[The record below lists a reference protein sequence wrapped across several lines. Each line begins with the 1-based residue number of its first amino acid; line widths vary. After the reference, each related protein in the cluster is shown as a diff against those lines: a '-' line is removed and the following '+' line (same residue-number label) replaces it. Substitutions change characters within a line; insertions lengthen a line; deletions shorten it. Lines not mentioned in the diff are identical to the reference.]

1 MASNKLSDKA
11 LRAELGRERLK
22 QVTMAD
28 GDSLSVRIS
37 PKGAISWLFRYRL
50 GGRESKVIWLTLGQ
64 YPETSLKEAR
74 IKRDQCRA
82 WLDEGKDPKTEL
94 MLKHEDR
101 MKPVSLKD
109 ALEYWLVEYAQDKR
123 SNAAKHRSQFERHIY
138 PYIGDLPLDKT
149 ETRHW
154 LDCFDRIRKGIPG
167 KQRPAPVAAGYV
179 LQNAKQALRFC
190 RVRHYATSRALDDLI
205 VSDVG
210 NKQRKKDRVLTDK
223 ELVDV
228 WRFTDNTKLLPYY
241 RNLLKLLIIFGARTQ
256 EVRLSKWDEWDFEV
270 GCWTVPKANSKT
282 SEKIVRPIPRS
293 LYSWLMGL
301 KVQTEDSGYLL
312 GELKGAE
319 AVSQSGRML
328 WKRLKHDEAWTLHDL
343 RRTLATKLNDLGVMP
358 HVVEQLLGHS
368 LGGVMAIYNRS
379 QYLPE
384 KKQALNMWL
393 ERISLLSSPVEN
405 VALLRAYN
413 N

>member
-1 MASNKLSDKA
+1 
-11 LRAELGRERLK
+11 
-22 QVTMAD
+22 
-28 GDSLSVRIS
+28 
-37 PKGAISWLFRYRL
+37 
-50 GGRESKVIWLTLGQ
+50 
-64 YPETSLKEAR
+64 
-74 IKRDQCRA
+74 
-82 WLDEGKDPKTEL
+82 